1 MTFSLRAIRAGLG
14 AAIVVSAILSP
25 FASAAQ
31 ADPCPN
37 STSTTTGNESSVT
50 LVIPEENATPAPSAC
65 PTASTPPDST
75 GGSDGSGV
83 SGDSGGA
90 ASSGG
95 SGASPSGNGTKG
107 GVSTATSGSVA
118 GAPATTTAP
127 ENTNS
132 SSDGS
137 VQEAPRL
144 TLDRTSVAANQW
156 ILATGDSYTAAERVH
171 FVLFPRGVDLG
182 TFTADASGRITA
194 RFRIP
199 ADTRPGAHTVE
210 ATGVSSHYVRNA
222 PITVV
227 SVGFAGDLPYRWW
240 IGIVIGAVLLGLLA
254 LVLYFRRSIA
264 GWFAPSAPATGF
276 VS

>member
-14 AAIVVSAILSP
+14 AAIVVGAILSP

-31 ADPCPN
+31 AEPCPS

-65 PTASTPPDST
+65 PTASTPADST
-75 GGSDGSGV
+75 AGSAGSR
-83 SGDSGGA
+83 
-90 ASSGG
+90 G
-95 SGASPSGNGTKG
+95 SAGPAGITGTKG
-107 GVSTATSGSVA
+107 GVSRATSGSVA
-118 GAPATTTAP
+118 GPPATATAP
-127 ENTNS
+127 VSSSS

-144 TLDRTSVAANQW
+144 TLDRTSVAPNQW

-171 FVLFPRGVDLG
+171 FVLFPRAVELG
-182 TFTADASGRITA
+182 TFTADASGHITA

-227 SVGFAGDLPYRWW
+227 SVGFAGDLPFRWW
-240 IGIVIGAVLLGLLA
+240 IGIVVGAILLGLLA
-254 LVLYFRRSIA
+254 LALYFRRSIA
-264 GWFAPSAPATGF
+264 GWFAPSTPATGF

>member
-1 MTFSLRAIRAGLG
+1 VTFSPRAIRAGFG

-25 FASAAQ
+25 FAGAAQ
-31 ADPCPN
+31 ADPCPS

-50 LVIPEENATPAPSAC
+50 LVIPEETATPAPSAC

-75 GGSDGSGV
+75 GGS
-83 SGDSGGA
+83 GA
-90 ASSGG
+90 SGG
-95 SGASPSGNGTKG
+95 SGGSGGSSSGTDTKG

-118 GAPATTTAP
+118 GAPATATAP
-127 ENTNS
+127 ESTSS

-144 TLDRTSVAANQW
+144 TLDRTSVAPNQW

-171 FVLFPRGVDLG
+171 FVFFPRAVDLG
-182 TFTADASGRITA
+182 TFTADATGHITA

-227 SVGFAGDLPYRWW
+227 SAGFAGGLPYRWW
-240 IGIVIGAVLLGLLA
+240 IGIVVGAVLLGLLA

-264 GWFAPSAPATGF
+264 GWFAPSTPATGF

>member
-1 MTFSLRAIRAGLG
+1 MTFSPRAIRAGLG
-14 AAIVVSAILSP
+14 AAIVVSAIVSP
-25 FASAAQ
+25 FAGAAQ
-31 ADPCPN
+31 ADPCPS

-75 GGSDGSGV
+75 GGSDGSG
-83 SGDSGGA
+83 G
-90 ASSGG
+90 SGG
-95 SGASPSGNGTKG
+95 SATPGGSGGSLSGTGSKG

-127 ENTNS
+127 ESTNS

-137 VQEAPRL
+137 VQGAPRL
-144 TLDRTSVAANQW
+144 TLDRTSVAPNQW

-171 FVLFPRGVDLG
+171 FVLFPRAVDLG
-182 TFTADASGRITA
+182 TFTADASGHITA

-199 ADTRPGAHTVE
+199 GDTRPGAHTVE

-227 SVGFAGDLPYRWW
+227 SAGFAGGLPYRWW
-240 IGIVIGAVLLGLLA
+240 IGIVVGAVLLGLLA
-254 LVLYFRRSIA
+254 LILYFRRSIA
-264 GWFAPSAPATGF
+264 GWFAPSTPATGL